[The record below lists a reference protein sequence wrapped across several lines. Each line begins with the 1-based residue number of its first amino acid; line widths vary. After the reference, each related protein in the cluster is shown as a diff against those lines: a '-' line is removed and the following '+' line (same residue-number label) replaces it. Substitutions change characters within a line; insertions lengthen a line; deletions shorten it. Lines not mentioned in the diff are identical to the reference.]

1 MILDMICANMN
12 AVHMRNQTA
21 RVACKGVT
29 YDAAATIKI
38 VSKQE
43 VYVVSKVYVVAAK
56 RSAIGSMLGTLKDA
70 TTAYVGGEVLK
81 AALAAANVQPEWL
94 NEVIVGNVL
103 PAGLGQG
110 PGRQVALAAG
120 VPVEIPAYSL
130 NMVCGSGMKAVMNA
144 ATTIAA
150 GKADL
155 IAAGGAEIMSG
166 APYIVPNKIR
176 SGCKMGDMKM
186 IDHMIYDAL
195 TDAYGGVHMGIT
207 AENVADRFGLTRQM
221 QDEFAIA
228 SQQKAI
234 AAQDAGNFTEEI
246 VPITVK
252 QGKAEVVFAADE
264 YINRKTSL
272 EKLGTLRP
280 AFKKDGTV
288 TAGNASGIND
298 GASVLVLASEKA
310 VAEHNLTPMAELVG
324 WGQGGVEPDVMGLG
338 PVPAIANALKDAG
351 MKLSQMEVLELNE
364 AFAAQSLG
372 VVKLLSQQHD
382 LTEEE
387 IKDRTNPNG
396 GAIALGHPVG
406 ASGNRIIVTL
416 LHEMK
421 RSNKEYGLASLCI
434 GGGMGTAVI
443 LKKL

>member
-1 MILDMICANMN
+1 MN
-12 AVHMRNQTA
+12 
-21 RVACKGVT
+21 
-29 YDAAATIKI
+29 
-38 VSKQE
+38 
-43 VYVVSKVYVVAAK
+43 KVYVVAAK

-70 TTAYVGGEVLK
+70 TPAYIGGEVLK
-81 AALAAANVQPEWL
+81 AALATGNVRPEWL
-94 NEVIVGNVL
+94 DEVIVGNVL

-110 PGRQVALAAG
+110 PGRQVAIAAG

-130 NMVCGSGMKAVMNA
+130 NMVCGSGMKAVINA
-144 ATTIAA
+144 ATAIQA
-150 GKADL
+150 GKANL
-155 IAAGGAEIMSG
+155 IAAGGVEIMSG
-166 APYIVPNKIR
+166 APYLVSGKTR
-176 SGCKMGDMKM
+176 SGTKMGDMKL
-186 IDHMIYDAL
+186 IDHMIFDSL
-195 TDAYGGVHMGIT
+195 TDAYGGMHMGIT
-207 AENVADRFGLTRQM
+207 AENVAERYGITREQ

-228 SQQKAI
+228 SQHKAI
-234 AAQDAGNFTEEI
+234 AAQDAGKFAEEI
-246 VPITVK
+246 VPLTVK
-252 QGKAEVVFAADE
+252 VGRNEVIFAADE
-264 YINRKTSL
+264 YINRKTTL

-298 GASVLVLASEKA
+298 GASFLVLASEKA
-310 VAEHNLTPMAELVG
+310 VAEHNLQPLAELVG
-324 WGQGGVEPDVMGLG
+324 CGQGGVEPDVMGLG
-338 PVPAIANALKDAG
+338 PVPAIANALKDAD

-372 VVKLLSQQHD
+372 VVKLLAEQHD

-387 IKDRTNPNG
+387 IKARTNVNG

-421 RSNKEYGLASLCI
+421 RSGKQYGLASLCI

-443 LKKL
+443 LKNI

>member
-1 MILDMICANMN
+1 M
-12 AVHMRNQTA
+12 
-21 RVACKGVT
+21 
-29 YDAAATIKI
+29 
-38 VSKQE
+38 
-43 VYVVSKVYVVAAK
+43 SKVYVVAAK
-56 RSAIGSMLGTLKDA
+56 RSAIGSMLGALKD
-70 TTAYVGGEVLK
+70 TTPAYIGGEVLK
-81 AALAAANVQPEWL
+81 AALAAANVKPEQL
-94 NEVIVGNVL
+94 DEVVVGNVL

-150 GKADL
+150 GKANL
-155 IAAGGAEIMSG
+155 IAAGGAEVMSG
-166 APYIVPNKIR
+166 CPYLVTGKTR
-176 SGCKMGDMKM
+176 SGTKMGDLKM

-195 TDAYGGVHMGIT
+195 TDAYGGMHMGIT
-207 AENVADRFGLTRQM
+207 AENVAERFGLTRQM

-234 AAQDAGNFTEEI
+234 AAQDAGKFVEEI

-252 QGKAEVVFAADE
+252 QGKTEVSFAADE
-264 YINRKTSL
+264 YINRKTTL

-298 GASVLVLASEKA
+298 GASFLVLASEKA
-310 VAEHNLTPMAELVG
+310 VAEYHLQPLAELVG

-338 PVPAIANALKDAG
+338 PVPAIANALKDAD
-351 MKLSQMEVLELNE
+351 MQLSQMEVLELNE

-372 VVKLLSQQHD
+372 VVKLLAEQHD
-382 LTEEE
+382 LTEDE
-387 IKDRTNPNG
+387 IKARTNPNG

-421 RSNKEYGLASLCI
+421 RTNKQYGLASLCI

-443 LKKL
+443 LKNI

>member
-1 MILDMICANMN
+1 M
-12 AVHMRNQTA
+12 
-21 RVACKGVT
+21 
-29 YDAAATIKI
+29 
-38 VSKQE
+38 
-43 VYVVSKVYVVAAK
+43 SKVYVVAAK
-56 RSAIGSMLGTLKDA
+56 RSAIGSMLGALKDCTPA
-70 TTAYVGGEVLK
+70 SLGGPVLK
-81 AALAAANVQPEWL
+81 AALEQAKVEPAWL
-94 NEVIVGNVL
+94 DEVIVGNVL
-103 PAGLGQG
+103 PAGVGQG
-110 PGRQVALAAG
+110 PGRQVAIAAG

-130 NMVCGSGMKAVMNA
+130 NMVCGSGMKAVINA
-144 ATTIAA
+144 ATSIKA
-150 GKADL
+150 GTAHL

-166 APYIVPNKIR
+166 APYLVTGKTR
-176 SGCKMGDMKM
+176 SGTKMGDLKM

-195 TDAYGGVHMGIT
+195 TDAYGGMHMGIT
-207 AENVADRFGLTRQM
+207 AENVAERFGLTRQM

-234 AAQDAGNFTEEI
+234 AAQDAGKFVEEI

-252 QGKAEVVFAADE
+252 QGKTEVVFAADE

-298 GASVLVLASEKA
+298 GASFLVLASEQA
-310 VAEHNLTPMAELVG
+310 VAEHGLQPLAELVG
-324 WGQGGVEPDVMGLG
+324 FGQGGVEPDVMGLG
-338 PVPAIANALKDAG
+338 PVPAIANALKHAD

-372 VVKLLSQQHD
+372 VVHLLAQQHD
-382 LTEEE
+382 LSEEE
-387 IKDRTNPNG
+387 IKARTNPNG

-421 RSNKEYGLASLCI
+421 RSGKQFGLASLCI

-443 LKKL
+443 LKNV

>member
-1 MILDMICANMN
+1 M
-12 AVHMRNQTA
+12 
-21 RVACKGVT
+21 
-29 YDAAATIKI
+29 
-38 VSKQE
+38 
-43 VYVVSKVYVVAAK
+43 SKVYVVAAK
-56 RSAIGSMLGTLKDA
+56 RSAIGSMLGALKD
-70 TTAYVGGEVLK
+70 TTPAYIGGEVLK
-81 AALAAANVQPEWL
+81 AALAAGNVQPQWL
-94 NEVIVGNVL
+94 DEVIVGNVL

-130 NMVCGSGMKAVMNA
+130 NMVCGSGMKAVINA
-144 ATTIAA
+144 AAAIQA

-155 IAAGGAEIMSG
+155 IAAGGAEVMSG
-166 APYIVPNKIR
+166 APYLVSGRTR
-176 SGCKMGDMKM
+176 SGCKMGDMKL
-186 IDHMIYDAL
+186 IDHMIFDSL
-195 TDAYGGVHMGIT
+195 TDAYGGMHMGIT
-207 AENVADRFGLTRQM
+207 AENVAERYSITRAM

-234 AAQDAGNFTEEI
+234 AAQDAGKFVDEI

-264 YINRKTSL
+264 YINRKTTL

-280 AFKKDGTV
+280 AFKKDGSV

-298 GASVLVLASEKA
+298 GASFLILASEKA
-310 VAEHNLTPMAELVG
+310 VQEHNLQPLAELIG
-324 WGQGGVEPDVMGLG
+324 CGQGGVEPDVMGLG

-351 MKLSQMEVLELNE
+351 MKLSEMEVLELNE

-372 VVKLLSQQHD
+372 VVHLLAQQHD
-382 LTEEE
+382 LTEDE
-387 IKDRTNPNG
+387 IKARTNLNG

-416 LHEMK
+416 LHELLHSGK
-421 RSNKEYGLASLCI
+421 QYGLASLCI

>member
-1 MILDMICANMN
+1 M
-12 AVHMRNQTA
+12 
-21 RVACKGVT
+21 
-29 YDAAATIKI
+29 
-38 VSKQE
+38 
-43 VYVVSKVYVVAAK
+43 SKVYVVAAK
-56 RSAIGSMLGTLKDA
+56 RSAIGSMLGSLKDA
-70 TTAYVGGEVLK
+70 SATQIGGEVLK
-81 AALAAANVQPEWL
+81 AALAYAKVQPQWL
-94 NEVIVGNVL
+94 DEVIVGNVL

-130 NMVCGSGMKAVMNA
+130 NMVCGSGMKAVINA
-144 ATTIAA
+144 AAAIQA

-155 IAAGGAEIMSG
+155 IAAGGAEVMSG
-166 APYIVPNKIR
+166 APYLVSGRTR
-176 SGCKMGDMKM
+176 SGCKMGDMKL
-186 IDHMIYDAL
+186 IDHMIFDSL
-195 TDAYGGVHMGIT
+195 TDAYGGMHMGIT
-207 AENVADRFGLTRQM
+207 AENVAERYGITRAM

-234 AAQDAGNFTEEI
+234 AAQDAGKFVDEI

-264 YINRKTSL
+264 YINRKTTL

-280 AFKKDGTV
+280 AFKKDGSV

-298 GASVLVLASEKA
+298 GASFLILASEKA
-310 VAEHNLTPMAELVG
+310 VQEHNLQPLAELIG
-324 WGQGGVEPDVMGLG
+324 CGQGGVEPDVMGLG

-351 MKLSQMEVLELNE
+351 MKLSEMEVLELNE

-372 VVKLLSQQHD
+372 VVHLLAQQHD
-382 LTEEE
+382 LTEDE
-387 IKDRTNPNG
+387 IKARTNLNG

-416 LHEMK
+416 LHELLHSGK
-421 RSNKEYGLASLCI
+421 QYGLASLCI